1 MTSTW
6 KNFRELHL
14 HSYMSMTNRLNI
26 PQCLL
31 NMAHHELFFITHA
44 TLKEFS
50 WLHLYLSRVN
60 DLFIYFARPECLF
73 FHRFINP
80 CTCDPIVWGR
90 TIHRQI
96 SFEDLF
102 VELLIALVRC
112 VSTKINERFSV
123 TVCCSWVLHTST
135 FNFNYVLHVMPKL
148 PLNQYFRDP

>member
-1 MTSTW
+1 M
-6 KNFRELHL
+6 E
-14 HSYMSMTNRLNI
+14 
-26 PQCLL
+26 
-31 NMAHHELFFITHA
+31 
-44 TLKEFS
+44 EFS
-50 WLHLYLSRVN
+50 WVASALIYEHDQSTKHSAMSFEHGASWAFLYYSRHIKGIFMTASLSLSCEWSFY
-60 DLFIYFARPECLF
+60 LFRKTQVPF
-73 FHRFINP
+73 FRRFINP

-96 SFEDLF
+96 SFEDFF